1 MAENN
6 DLFQFDD
13 FSGVD
18 DRNESTTDNSEA
30 ASASTKIENDIEIE
44 TEIIHPENSSAG
56 GYDDDAIQHLDW
68 NEHIR
73 RRPGM
78 YIGKLGDGSHAEDGI
93 YVLIKEV
100 VDNSIDEFNMGAGK
114 RIDIT
119 LTEEGEVTI
128 RDYGRGIPLGK
139 VREVAS
145 EINTGGKFD
154 DKNFKKSVGLNGVGL
169 KAVNALSVE
178 LPVEAYTT
186 SGVLYSM
193 KDSNRLV
200 DRYWDVTVLR
210 KAEITDSNAGDAGFT
225 AVCDG
230 ESYSLVIPDI
240 YRGVELKGL
249 TADIWLDGD
258 ETVLNIDIYSSAT
271 VVYGY
276 ITSVNGVD
284 DSTAELPEP

>member
-6 DLFQFDD
+6 DLFQFDN
-13 FSGVD
+13 FSGVE
-18 DRNESTTDNSEA
+18 DRTPEA
-30 ASASTKIENDIEIE
+30 DIQTEEITASISENDAVDNEE
-44 TEIIHPENSSAG
+44 PHNTDAG
-56 GYDDDAIQHLDW
+56 SYNDDAIQHLDW

-119 LTEEGEVTI
+119 LTDEGEVTI

-169 KAVNALSVE
+169 KAVNALSTFCDVAS
-178 LPVEAYTT
+178 VRD
-186 SGVLYSM
+186 G
-193 KDSNRLV
+193 KK
-200 DRYWDVTVLR
+200 VTVNLR
-210 KAEITDSNAGDAGFT
+210 KAT
-225 AVCDG
+225 
-230 ESYSLVIPDI
+230 
-240 YRGVELKGL
+240 
-249 TADIWLDGD
+249 W
-258 ETVLNIDIYSSAT
+258 
-271 VVYGY
+271 
-276 ITSVNGVD
+276 
-284 DSTAELPEP
+284 